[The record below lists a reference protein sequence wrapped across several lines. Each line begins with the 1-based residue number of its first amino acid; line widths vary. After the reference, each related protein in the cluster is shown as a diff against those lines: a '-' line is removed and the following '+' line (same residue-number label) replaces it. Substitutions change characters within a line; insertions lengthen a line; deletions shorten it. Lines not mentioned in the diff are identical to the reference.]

1 MIPYQTCLRS
11 ARTRYLSACQKTGTF
26 LGSYQKEGT
35 QSALFLMGMLLL
47 VFGVGGEAIADRS
60 IHYNA
65 TRVTEAV
72 NAVLLYLEGSFGA
85 LVMVCA
91 GIGSILSSAF
101 GQYRASL
108 GLMVVAIGSFILR
121 SILSTFINDQGIMQ

>member
-1 MIPYQTCLRS
+1 MTPYQTCLRS
-11 ARTRYLSACQKTGTF
+11 ARTRYLLVCQKAGNLF
-26 LGSYQKEGT
+26 DNHKAEAIRCG
-35 QSALFLMGMLLL
+35 LFLIALALLML
-47 VFGVGGEAIADRS
+47 GEGGDAVADRT
-60 IHYNA
+60 IRYNA

-121 SILSTFINDQGIMQ
+121 SILSTFINDQGIMD